1 MLLAVTCRSSSR
13 GIRRDRQPG
22 MPRGAHRRH
31 GPPRNDRRAP
41 FRAQR
46 VPPPLASGGGVA
58 GLSVQGR
65 RSHRGPRGDL
75 GVGVAGVDV
84 QGHRSLRRPRVR
96 RARDWSPIGGLST
109 GRDGQRVIGS
119 ARDATATTLSG
130 GGSARSVVS
139 PATPSSSLGTGFAS
153 SAGISIIRPA
163 LYATTPGAGTRGRAM
178 SSERHRC
185 RRRAGG

>member
-31 GPPRNDRRAP
+31 GPPRNDRRAA

-46 VPPPLASGGGVA
+46 VPPTLAGGGGVA

-65 RSHRGPRGDL
+65 RSHSGPRGDL

-96 RARDWSPIGGLST
+96 RARDWSPICGLST

-130 GGSARSVVS
+130 GSSARGVVS
-139 PATPSSSLGTGFAS
+139 PATPSSSLGTGVAR

-163 LYATTPGAGTRGRAM
+163 TTPG
-178 SSERHRC
+178 EHHRC
-185 RRRAGG
+185 RRGHVKMQRRRRRRRAGG